1 MRACRSNVHSTM
13 RSGVSMI
20 SAKQAREKTDIKRVA
35 NFKAEIEKLIKHS
48 IDKGRDEAKIS
59 GMVPDEI
66 IKELKETGYIVES
79 QSGLIKISW

>member
-1 MRACRSNVHSTM
+1 M

-48 IDKGRDEAKIS
+48 IDKGRDEARIS
-59 GMVPDEI
+59 GTVPDEI
-66 IKELKETGYIVES
+66 IEELKENGYIVEE
-79 QSGLIKISW
+79 QNGLTKIRW